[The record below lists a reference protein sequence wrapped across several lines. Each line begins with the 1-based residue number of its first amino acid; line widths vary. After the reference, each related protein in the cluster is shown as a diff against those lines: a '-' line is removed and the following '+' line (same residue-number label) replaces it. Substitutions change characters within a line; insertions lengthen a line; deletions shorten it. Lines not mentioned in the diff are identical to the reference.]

1 MYNDINLY
9 KEERC
14 IIMKIISLIYL
25 LALSSSCLIL
35 IAPIRG
41 VSGSVRIFQVIS
53 RSFECRD

>member
-1 MYNDINLY
+1 
-9 KEERC
+9 
-14 IIMKIISLIYL
+14 MKIISLIYL

-41 VSGSVRIFQVIS
+41 VSGFARIFQVIS